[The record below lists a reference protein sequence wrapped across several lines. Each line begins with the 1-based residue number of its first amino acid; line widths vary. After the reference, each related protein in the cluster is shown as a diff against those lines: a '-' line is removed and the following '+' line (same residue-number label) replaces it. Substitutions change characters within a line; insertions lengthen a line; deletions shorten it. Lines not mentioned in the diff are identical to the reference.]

1 MRAAIEELITLLDL
15 EPLEHNLFRGRSPQA
30 GWQRVFGGQVIG
42 QSLAAANRTVDG
54 RFCHSLHGYF
64 MRPGDPAVPIIYQ
77 VQRLRDGR
85 SFTTRLVNAIQHGE
99 SIFTLMASYQVEE
112 GGFQHAFEMPDV
124 PGPEELP
131 DEAELKRLIDE
142 RAPEE
147 IKRYFARPRPLELR
161 PTEHTHYLTHD
172 KLPPRQYLWMRA
184 TDHLPDD
191 VLIHQAAL
199 AYMSDMTL
207 LDTSL
212 FPHGQSVF
220 SKEVIS
226 ASLDHA
232 MWFHRPFRADDW
244 LLYAM
249 DSPSSSGARG
259 FTRGFFFTRDGT
271 LVASTAQEGLIR
283 PRTR

>member
-1 MRAAIEELITLLDL
+1 
-15 EPLEHNLFRGRSPQA
+15 
-30 GWQRVFGGQVIG
+30 
-42 QSLAAANRTVDG
+42 
-54 RFCHSLHGYF
+54 

-85 SFTTRLVNAIQHGE
+85 SFATRLVNAIQHGE
-99 SIFTLMASYQVEE
+99 AIFTLMASYQVEE
-112 GGFQHAFEMPDV
+112 DGYEFAFEMPEV
-124 PGPEELP
+124 PGPDELPAEEELR
-131 DEAELKRLIDE
+131 KLIEE

-147 IKRYFARPRPLELR
+147 IKRYFDRPRPLELR
-161 PTEHTHYLTHD
+161 PTELAHYFTHD
-172 KLPPRQYLWMRA
+172 KLPPRQHLWMRA

-191 VLIHQAAL
+191 ILIHQAAL

-232 MWFHRPFRADDW
+232 MWFHRPFRADEW
-244 LLYAM
+244 LLYAT
-249 DSPSSSGARG
+249 DAPSTSGARG
-259 FTRGFFFTRDGT
+259 FTRGFFFKPDGT

-283 PRTR
+283 RRTR